1 MIAGD
6 MNMQLDDEA
15 SVALFR
21 KAGLIDASAATG
33 DPCRTTSSQPTS
45 DCDRPDW
52 VWLTPDLQIRSFRI
66 GTIDASDH
74 LPIHVTVAPVE

>member
-15 SVALFR
+15 SISLFR
-21 KAGLIDASAATG
+21 TAGLVDASAATG
-33 DPCRTTSSQPTS
+33 DPR
-45 DCDRPDW
+45 RPDW
-52 VWLTPDLQIRSFRI
+52 VWLTTDLHIRSFRI

-74 LPIHVTVAPVE
+74 LPIHVTVAFVE